1 MKDNQGKSWFF
12 DKKKAIKHKMNISI
26 IIIII
31 MGRESFATTRDT
43 VNLTIK
49 RDENICCA
57 ILRMGIIKKNQ
68 KKHISLYFKDFSQ
81 NLALFFSAYNFFP
94 QKITELLS

>member
-1 MKDNQGKSWFF
+1 
-12 DKKKAIKHKMNISI
+12 MNISI
-26 IIIII
+26 IIII
-31 MGRESFATTRDT
+31 MGWESFATTRDT

-57 ILRMGIIKKNQ
+57 IIRMGIIKKNQ
-68 KKHISLYFKDFSQ
+68 KKHISVYFKDFSL

-94 QKITELLS
+94 QK